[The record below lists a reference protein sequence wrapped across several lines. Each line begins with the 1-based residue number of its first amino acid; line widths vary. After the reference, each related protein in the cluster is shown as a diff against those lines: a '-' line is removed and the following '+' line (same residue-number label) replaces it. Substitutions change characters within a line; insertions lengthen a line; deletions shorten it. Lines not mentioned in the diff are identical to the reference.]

1 MIGQPYCN
9 TTIISC
15 LERPVTDIWRYAKNT
30 EPSYSIQPRPI
41 KEIKLKSAQL
51 VPWWGPRANP
61 NTVASIFA
69 FPFFFF
75 SFWHGTIYVFFLVY
89 RGGLRDGK
97 RDEPFIL
104 LPQQRQRRTGTSR
117 GPSSTIFILEEMP
130 KIVQRPNKIAN

>member
-1 MIGQPYCN
+1 MA
-9 TTIISC
+9 
-15 LERPVTDIWRYAKNT
+15 YAKNT
-30 EPSYSIQPRPI
+30 GPSYSILPRPI

-61 NTVASIFA
+61 DTVASLFA
-69 FPFFFF
+69 FPFFLLF
-75 SFWHGTIYVFFLVY
+75 SFLHGTIYVLFLVY

-97 RDEPFIL
+97 RDEPFVLL
-104 LPQQRQRRTGTSR
+104 LPQGQRRTGTSR